1 MTFPCHKRRKV
12 ELSLQRISFVSL
24 CVSCP
29 LHDMCFA
36 TSSLFFETVKAAT
49 KKMYYH
55 FLRLFS
61 FLGNIQSHSF
71 YLNCKIN
78 LVVAP

>member
-36 TSSLFFETVKAAT
+36 TSSLFFETVKAA
-49 KKMYYH
+49 KKKNVLSFPETL
-55 FLRLFS
+55 FLEISSLTPS
-61 FLGNIQSHSF
+61 I
-71 YLNCKIN
+71 
-78 LVVAP
+78 

>member
-29 LHDMCFA
+29 LHDMRFA
-36 TSSLFFETVKAAT
+36 TSSLFFETVVKAV
-49 KKMYYH
+49 KKKNVLSFPETL
-55 FLRLFS
+55 FLEISILTPS
-61 FLGNIQSHSF
+61 I
-71 YLNCKIN
+71 
-78 LVVAP
+78 

>member
-36 TSSLFFETVKAAT
+36 TSSLFFETVVKAAK

-61 FLGNIQSHSF
+61 WKYPVSLLLFEL
-71 YLNCKIN
+71 
-78 LVVAP
+78 

>member
-36 TSSLFFETVKAAT
+36 TSSLFFETVKAV
-49 KKMYYH
+49 KKKNVLSFPETL
-55 FLRLFS
+55 FLEISSLTPS
-61 FLGNIQSHSF
+61 I
-71 YLNCKIN
+71 
-78 LVVAP
+78 